1 MGDKLIEVIHK
12 LTDIAGRLD
21 NDADAEL
28 KNRCMKIVE
37 ELHVLDK
44 KNEKE
49 EVEEKEESKNTES
62 TTVDKATI
70 VTTTS
75 KEAICNTSPPT
86 NRDFTFTD
94 YKGGNI
100 VFNITDYGFDIN
112 FKRTVDQ
119 GNKSGNYSN
128 RCFLLSFAKAIDIDI
143 CKFYEELLG
152 LFRKKEHYNDDVPKI
167 IKKNGYN
174 ESSIK
179 YDELLDKLN
188 KDNQSP
194 SRVDDITTIEDDITY
209 QELRKTILT
218 SSEYIDFWQF
228 IRYVKIPKLFYKG
241 LIVIPHINYEL
252 DVRTKIDDPNKFGA
266 YFGEINI
273 GTPIIFNNNNIH
285 FTLGFVEN
293 DEQLQFIKKLL
304 LEYDNRDDPK
314 ITEKTFYIT
323 KFGGQDDDSYYPI
336 EYNEE

>member
-1 MGDKLIEVIHK
+1 MSDKLIEVINK
-12 LTDIAGRLD
+12 LKNIADRLV
-21 NDADAEL
+21 NDADEEL

-70 VTTTS
+70 VTTTG

-94 YKGGNI
+94 YNGVNI
-100 VFNITDYGFDIN
+100 VFNITDYGIN
-112 FKRTVDQ
+112 ISFKRAVDQ
-119 GNKSGNYSN
+119 GNESGNYSN

-152 LFRKKEHYNDDVPKI
+152 LFRKKEHFNDDVLQFFND
-167 IKKNGYN
+167 NGYN
-174 ESSIK
+174 ESSIN
-179 YDELLDKLN
+179 YDELLDTLN

-194 SRVDDITTIEDDITY
+194 TKVYDIKTIEDDKTY

-218 SSEYIDFWQF
+218 SGEYIDFWQF
-228 IRYVKIPKLFYKG
+228 IRNVKIPKLFYKG
-241 LIVIPHINYEL
+241 LIVIPHNNYKL
-252 DVRTKIDDPNKFGA
+252 DVRTKIDAPHKFGT
-266 YFGEINI
+266 YFGEIDI
-273 GTPIIFNNNNIH
+273 DTPIIFNNNNIH

-293 DEQLQFIKKLL
+293 DEQLQFIKNLL
-304 LEYDNRDDPK
+304 LDQNNKDDTK
-314 ITEKTFYIT
+314 VTGKTFYIT
-323 KFGGQDDDSYYPI
+323 KMDGQDDSYYPI
-336 EYNEE
+336 EYNDE